1 MPTQQEVLDAFDSL
15 GGAFNQP
22 MALVKA
28 LEATGFDASDVAIAI
43 NAALAAGA
51 LIQVASGSIRKP

>member
-1 MPTQQEVLDAFDSL
+1 MPTEQEVIDAFDS
-15 GGAFNQP
+15 FDDRYVQP

-28 LEATGFDASDVAIAI
+28 LEKQGFDVDAVPSAI
-43 NAALAAGA
+43 NAALANGA

>member
-22 MALVKA
+22 RALAKA
-28 LEATGFDASDVAIAI
+28 LEAAGFDASNVATAI

-51 LIQVASGSIRKP
+51 LVQVASGSIRKP